1 MFFLG
6 GMTMGYLH
14 PPAKTDRKAA
24 ASTSIP
30 AEKDRRLLE
39 KSEPKRSARQA
50 VEDDRSLLWAWRT
63 LV

>member
-14 PPAKTDRKAA
+14 PPATTEREAA
-24 ASTSIP
+24 PQTSIP
-30 AEKDRRLLE
+30 AEKARRFLE
-39 KSEPKRSARQA
+39 TPATVKPRR
-50 VEDDRSLLWAWRT
+50 DTTGDRSLLWAWRI

>member
-14 PPAKTDRKAA
+14 PPAKTDREAPV
-24 ASTSIP
+24 STSIP

-39 KSEPKRSARQA
+39 TPEAPAKIRRGSGE
-50 VEDDRSLLWAWRT
+50 DRSLLWAWRT

>member
-14 PPAKTDRKAA
+14 PPAKADKEAPV
-24 ASTSIP
+24 STSIP

-39 KSEPKRSARQA
+39 IHEAPVSPRRGAEG
-50 VEDDRSLLWAWRT
+50 DRSLLWAWRT
-63 LV
+63 LA

>member
-14 PPAKTDRKAA
+14 PPAKSDREVAT
-24 ASTSIP
+24 STSIP

-39 KSEPKRSARQA
+39 TQAATVKPRQ
-50 VEDDRSLLWAWRT
+50 V
-63 LV
+63 

>member
-14 PPAKTDRKAA
+14 PPAKTDRKAPVP
-24 ASTSIP
+24 TSIP

-39 KSEPKRSARQA
+39 TTEAPNKACQGTGE
-50 VEDDRSLLWAWRT
+50 DRSLLWAWRT
-63 LV
+63 FV

>member
-14 PPAKTDRKAA
+14 PPAKTDREVAT
-24 ASTSIP
+24 STSIP

-39 KSEPKRSARQA
+39 TQA
-50 VEDDRSLLWAWRT
+50 ATVKPHQGAIEDRSLLWAWRT

>member
-6 GMTMGYLH
+6 GMTMGYLQ
-14 PPAKTDRKAA
+14 PPAKIDREAA
-24 ASTSIP
+24 PSTSIP

-39 KSEPKRSARQA
+39 TPEATVRSRQGA
-50 VEDDRSLLWAWRT
+50 GDDRSLLWAWRT